1 MGRDRCGVAPL
12 QPHSNPAEAEHA
24 TDAPRRDVHAA
35 RIGSSRTAA
44 RDCRLHCC
52 EVRDPLT
59 YGLWN
64 VRRRVRVHGER
75 PLTTGTG
82 NSTHPRRATAPRH
95 RRITCPR
102 LVRTYYFISSRFAQ
116 RRSLRLWL
124 RPHQTLCCVPGT
136 AEDDAAASH
145 ARPCRAVF
153 HVLSQT
159 SWEVEPWRAPEVWS
173 PHAGVCVS
181 RRRRAGEGRES
192 AATGSEVGGLMGG
205 RGNGQETKGL
215 PGPVERTGQKR
226 GVDHASLPLADD
238 ACVRALRSVMPF
250 LVSSHGGD
258 EEARAKRR
266 GRVVDSVGALTA
278 ERPVLITSSVVGK
291 TNKGRQI
298 KATQEKIHMPRRRS
312 HRFFFCSE

>member
-136 AEDDAAASH
+136 AEDDAASH

-205 RGNGQETKGL
+205 RGNGQE
-215 PGPVERTGQKR
+215 R
-226 GVDHASLPLADD
+226 GYQVPSSKPDKSAAWTMHPCHLQTMR
-238 ACVRALRSVMPF
+238 ACARERSVMPF
-250 LVSSHGGD
+250 LASSHGGKSQ
-258 EEARAKRR
+258 EAWARSGFRWSTNCR
-266 GRVVDSVGALTA
+266 TA
-278 ERPVLITSSVVGK
+278 RPYHLIRSWKNQQGQ
-291 TNKGRQI
+291 TN
-298 KATQEKIHMPRRRS
+298 
-312 HRFFFCSE
+312 